1 MCEHARMPDPAKPNS
16 VKRWLP
22 LLWLTIAGLAAWVL
36 VTRLRTVAFGD
47 VLRQLQALPAA
58 TVIAAIVC
66 CAGVYASVGL
76 YEGIAVRLASGRDMR
91 WHAFRTAI
99 TANPI
104 GRAIGFAM
112 VSGGALRYRMYA
124 PAGLSI
130 GQVGALILLVA
141 MPYFFGVGWLI
152 DLSLLLHA
160 EEASAALRAPV
171 DVVIVLAILG
181 LLKDIGWLAFVRR
194 PRAPIVIKGQQLE
207 LPDLRGA
214 LVQIAFG
221 LAQIALMTA
230 ILYLFMPAELGL
242 SWPAFIPIYC
252 IAFVAGQLSNMPV
265 GLGVLEAALL
275 LMLPQVPPA
284 KLLGAV
290 VAYRAVYEI
299 LPLLVAL
306 ASLLIYESTD
316 PAGVIRTKLLRKH
329 PHPVPPP

>member
-1 MCEHARMPDPAKPNS
+1 MPNPL
-16 VKRWLP
+16 KRWLP
-22 LLWLTIAGLAAWVL
+22 LVWLSIAGLAAWVL

-47 VLRQLQALPAA
+47 VLSELQALPGSI
-58 TVIAAIVC
+58 VIAGIIC
-66 CAGVYASVGL
+66 STGVYVSIGL
-76 YEGIAVRLASGRDMR
+76 YEGIAVRLATGRSMR
-91 WHAFRTAI
+91 WHAFRTGI

-104 GRAIGFAM
+104 GRAIGVAM

-130 GQVGALILLVA
+130 GQVGAVVLLIS

-152 DLSLLLHA
+152 DLSLLFHVD
-160 EEASAALRAPV
+160 EASTALRAPV
-171 DVVIVLAILG
+171 DVVIVLGILG
-181 LLKDIGWLAFVRR
+181 LMKDIGWLAFVWRQR
-194 PRAPIVIKGQQLE
+194 EPIVMMGQQLK

-221 LAQIALMTA
+221 FVQISMMTA
-230 ILYLFMPAELGL
+230 ILYLFMPPELGM

-252 IAFVAGQLSNMPV
+252 IAFVAGQLSNVPV

-299 LPLLVAL
+299 LPLLAAL
-306 ASLLIYESTD
+306 ASLLIYESTH
-316 PAGVIRTKLLRKH
+316 PA
-329 PHPVPPP
+329 